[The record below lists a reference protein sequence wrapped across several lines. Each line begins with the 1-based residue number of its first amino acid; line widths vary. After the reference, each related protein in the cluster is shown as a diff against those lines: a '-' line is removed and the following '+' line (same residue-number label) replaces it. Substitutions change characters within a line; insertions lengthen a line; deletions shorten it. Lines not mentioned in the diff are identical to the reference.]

1 MIASNNILNWQ
12 DIEAIYV
19 NLRAAQTEFN
29 TTLSSIPSNSDNI
42 AITEH
47 LANLITDIEKMSV
60 YTAIGNKAN
69 ISATPPDR
77 GDIIT
82 PGGFQEAATV
92 AQTISEICNF
102 AFNGSNFSGNFSFSR
117 NGSDFSG
124 NFSFG
129 DDGSDHSGNFSFGR
143 DGSDHSGNF
152 SFGRDGSDFSGHF
165 SFSRNSSDFSGNFG
179 FGCSRNVFNACG
191 RSSFNETDC

>member
-29 TTLSSIPSNSDNI
+29 ATLSSIPSNSDNI

-102 AFNGSNFSGNFSFSR
+102 AFNGSNFSGNFSF
-117 NGSDFSG
+117 
-124 NFSFG
+124 G
-129 DDGSDHSGNFSFGR
+129 D

-165 SFSRNSSDFSGNFG
+165 SFSRNSSDFSGNFSFDGSNISFNFGFNSSDFSGNFG

-191 RSSFNETDC
+191 RSSFNETGC

>member
-29 TTLSSIPSNSDNI
+29 ATLSSIPSNSDNI

-143 DGSDHSGNF
+143 DGSDHSG
-152 SFGRDGSDFSGHF
+152 HF

-191 RSSFNETDC
+191 RSSFNESDC